1 MTKPMKNKN
10 PLLKLQTRTLANEK
24 GFTLTELL
32 IVIALIGGLMAL
44 IGPNILRKFGKG
56 KRDTTVIQIR
66 QLMTTLEDFKRDCGY
81 YPTSDQGLSA
91 LRTKPT
97 AGRECKNYDP
107 MGYLGN
113 TKKLPVDGWNN
124 DFVYESDGTKYLI
137 TSLGEDMVAGGTDL
151 GTDVTSDNLDDFR

>member
-1 MTKPMKNKN
+1 MKKLKHLLKNKN
-10 PLLKLQTRTLANEK
+10 VQ

-56 KRDTTVIQIR
+56 KRDTTIIQIR
-66 QLMTTLEDFKRDCGY
+66 NLMTTMEDYKRDCSF
-81 YPTSDQGLSA
+81 YPTTDQTLSSLLA
-91 LRTKPT
+91 KPT
-97 AGRECKNYDP
+97 GGRECKNYDP
-107 MGYLGN
+107 AGYLGN

-137 TSLGEDMVAGGTDL
+137 KSLGADLKEGGTDL
-151 GTDVTSDNLDDFR
+151 DTDITSDNLDDFRS